1 MGTCSW
7 TLALYCRP
15 ALKRGRHFR
24 NTAVYAWLG
33 LFVEGLGLSNRKK
46 MYLQSLPSESDRSG
60 LLVHLFLTS
69 LLAPDLRINDVLQTI
84 GQLLA
89 QVSNDMVYVGVLGNA
104 SHAGAKLFAGILM
117 SLAGILV
124 AGNQW
129 ATGILNCLTGILIA
143 VNNGRLESSCPWL
156 ES

>member
-15 ALKRGRHFR
+15 AFKRGRHFR

-33 LFVEGLGLSNRKK
+33 LFVEGLGLSNCKK
-46 MYLQSLPSESDRSG
+46 MYLHSLPSESDRSG

-89 QVSNDMVYVGVLGNA
+89 QVSNNMVYVGVLGNA

-117 SLAGILV
+117 SLAGIL
-124 AGNQW
+124 
-129 ATGILNCLTGILIA
+129 IA
-143 VNNGRLESSCPWL
+143 VNHGQLESSIAWL

>member
-15 ALKRGRHFR
+15 AFKRGRHFR

-46 MYLQSLPSESDRSG
+46 MYLHSLPSESDRSG
-60 LLVHLFLTS
+60 LLVHLFVTS
-69 LLAPDLRINDVLQTI
+69 LLVPGLRINDVLQTI

-89 QVSNDMVYVGVLGNA
+89 QVSNNMAYVGVLGNA
-104 SHAGAKLFAGILM
+104 LHAGAKLFAGILM
-117 SLAGILV
+117 SLAGIL
-124 AGNQW
+124 
-129 ATGILNCLTGILIA
+129 IA
-143 VNNGRLESSCPWL
+143 VNNGQLESSCAGL

>member
-15 ALKRGRHFR
+15 AFKWGRHFR
-24 NTAVYAWLG
+24 NRCICMAWSVRG
-33 LFVEGLGLSNRKK
+33 GFGVSNRKK
-46 MYLQSLPSESDRSG
+46 MYLHSLPSESDRSG

-89 QVSNDMVYVGVLGNA
+89 QVSNNMVYVGVLGNA
-104 SHAGAKLFAGILM
+104 SHAGAKLLAGILM
-117 SLAGILV
+117 SLAGILI
-124 AGNQW
+124 AANHGQ
-129 ATGILNCLTGILIA
+129 LESLIA
-143 VNNGRLESSCPWL
+143 WL